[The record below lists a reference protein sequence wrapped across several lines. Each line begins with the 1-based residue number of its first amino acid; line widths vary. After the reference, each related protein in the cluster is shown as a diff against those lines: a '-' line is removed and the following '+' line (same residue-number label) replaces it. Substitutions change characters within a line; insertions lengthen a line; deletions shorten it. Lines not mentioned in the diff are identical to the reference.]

1 MNQEIIVNSPSQLLK
16 WTVKIEIGE
25 ELSRGS
31 YVEISGIY
39 AERKSFIQGLMVR
52 GQREVGRSTSVR
64 TEHRTAAPNEA

>member
-25 ELSRGS
+25 GLSRGS

-52 GQREVGRSTSVR
+52 GQREVG
-64 TEHRTAAPNEA
+64 